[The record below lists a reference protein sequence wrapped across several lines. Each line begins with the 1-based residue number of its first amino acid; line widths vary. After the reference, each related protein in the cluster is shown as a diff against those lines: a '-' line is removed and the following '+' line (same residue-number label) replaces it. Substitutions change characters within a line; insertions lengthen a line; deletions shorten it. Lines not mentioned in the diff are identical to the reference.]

1 MRLDKF
7 LQVSRLVK
15 RRASAKEACLGGRV
29 QVNGRAAKPG
39 SEVAVG
45 DLITLTWGRKTT
57 QVEVLVVPE
66 RNLPASQAKTLYH
79 VLKEEFA
86 AQTDD
91 RF

>member
-29 QVNGRAAKPG
+29 QLNERVAKPG
-39 SEVAVG
+39 NEVEVG
-45 DLITLTWGRKTT
+45 DLITLTWGRRTI

-66 RNLPASQAKTLYH
+66 RNLPASKAKTLYK

-86 AQTDD
+86 APTSS
-91 RF
+91 